1 MPKKERKVICPRC
14 HRTIPRGHLAEHM
27 RQHKGKLPR
36 YMRTAHATK
45 RSMTPLPR
53 YVCGCGL
60 RFETRQEAR
69 EHMKKCEQSALSI
82 EGGGQVCSVCSTS
95 SRILLPYDNL
105 MVCPTCAIGFF
116 ESTMVFGSP
125 LINHMGI
132 EYEDMF
138 REKLEVLLPRL
149 GVEKLSELGIDA
161 ILITFSQ
168 GFDAFSHSHSP
179 KGELIFIFA
188 RTNQIREMEKKI
200 FENVINHEVFHAY
213 IQHRLRL
220 GITDKLKGPFTPLE
234 GAAAQLAED
243 IQLEKIAVE
252 DNVWPLIVDEI
263 NRTTTYYENMPPPIS
278 MNRWN
283 GIPDIQKFLSMS
295 SVTWAYAVE
304 SWFAKVLKQSNAMEQ
319 ISRNLKLVYPHY
331 SMHGYADL
339 KDVILA
345 LFDERIT
352 KTEKESRTVFGRLLR
367 VYDEYADGHNLILY

>member
-1 MPKKERKVICPRC
+1 MIMPKKERKVICPRC

-45 RSMTPLPR
+45 RSMTPSPR

-132 EYEDMF
+132 EYEDML
-138 REKLEVLLPRL
+138 REKLEVLFPQL

-179 KGELIFIFA
+179 KGALIFIFA

-220 GITDKLKGPFTPLE
+220 GITDKLKGPFTVME
-234 GAAAQLAED
+234 GSAAQLAED
-243 IQLEKIAVE
+243 IQLDKVAVE

-263 NRTTTYYENMPPPIS
+263 NRTTIYFENMPPPIS

-283 GIPDIQKFLSMS
+283 ALPGIKKFLSAT
-295 SVTWAYAVE
+295 SVTWTYAVE
-304 SWFAKVLKQSNAMEQ
+304 SWFAKVLK
-319 ISRNLKLVYPHY
+319 
-331 SMHGYADL
+331 
-339 KDVILA
+339 
-345 LFDERIT
+345 
-352 KTEKESRTVFGRLLR
+352 
-367 VYDEYADGHNLILY
+367 